1 MKYPTSTEHCVEDVK
16 SELDEDSQVEEAS
29 ELPTEKVEEDGASE
43 KSQESTKSDLDQ
55 LKDESH
61 EDIIRDDDEKV
72 EEDEDQEEE
81 ERKFELEVAR
91 TDVGNEET
99 EGKTS
104 ILKSALQLLDEI
116 DAEIGKCFI
125 PSKSALQLLAEI

>member
-1 MKYPTSTEHCVEDVK
+1 MEDVK

-72 EEDEDQEEE
+72 EEEEDEDQEEE
-81 ERKFELEVAR
+81 ERKLELEVAR

-116 DAEIGKCFI
+116 DSEIGKCYI